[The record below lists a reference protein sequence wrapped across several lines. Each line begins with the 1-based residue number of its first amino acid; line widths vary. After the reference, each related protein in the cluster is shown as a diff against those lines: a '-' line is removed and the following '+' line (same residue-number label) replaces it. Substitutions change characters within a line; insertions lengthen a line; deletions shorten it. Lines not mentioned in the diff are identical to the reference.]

1 MQELKS
7 DVALSQEA
15 ARYIAQ
21 GLRALA
27 YLDGLH
33 TSELALVE
41 AFERAYEL
49 PPTDG
54 KDFDPAGGGPL
65 AGDEKEVFL
74 RTLQLMAL
82 ADGRISGSE
91 ASWIERVSEQ
101 LEIDAARCKEL
112 ERDAKMQMLSS
123 LSGVTAFREQAVG
136 VGRSL
141 GLSDADI
148 DDVLGAE

>member
-7 DVALSQEA
+7 DVAISQEA
-15 ARYIAQ
+15 ASYIAQ

-27 YLDGLH
+27 HLDGIH

-49 PPTDG
+49 PPKDG

-65 AGDEKEVFL
+65 VGEEKEVFL
-74 RTLQLMAL
+74 HTLQLMAL
-82 ADGRISGSE
+82 ADGRISGRE
-91 ASWIERVSEQ
+91 AAWIERVSEQ
-101 LEIDAARCKEL
+101 LEIDAARRNEL

-123 LSGVTAFREQAVG
+123 LAGVTAFREQAVG

>member
-1 MQELKS
+1 MQEVKS
-7 DVALSQEA
+7 DLAISPEA
-15 ARYIAQ
+15 ASYIAQ

-27 YLDGLH
+27 HLDGLH

-49 PPTDG
+49 EPADG
-54 KDFDPAGGGPL
+54 KDFDPSGGGPL
-65 AGDEKEVFL
+65 EGEEKEIFL

-91 ASWIERVSEQ
+91 SKWIEEVSAE
-101 LEIDAARCKEL
+101 LDIPAERRAEL
-112 ERDAKMQMLSS
+112 ERDAKKQMLGS

-148 DDVLGAE
+148 DEVLGAG